1 MIKASNDQMRY
12 LSQAIQLEEAVNPSI
27 IRSTMMTI
35 SIVIIGFTVW
45 AGFTNINEVARS
57 PGEVVPNGYQQI
69 VQHFEG
75 GIVSEIDVKEGDIV
89 KKDAVLLRL
98 DGSGVAED
106 LERAKAKK
114 TALLMQEERLRAYL
128 EKREPDFS
136 KFGESSEHLVKDQ
149 QNFFNSMEQNNE
161 EERKVIREQIEQ
173 KKRMVASLGSEL
185 KTAREN
191 FEITNKLF
199 QKRAELHQKGYLSDT
214 KFLEAQQNLNSI
226 KGDITQIQSRLS
238 VTQAEISEYQNRLSS
253 LGFSQ
258 NDQVNER
265 LDAIIVERIQN
276 EETLKKLQDRYARL
290 AVRSPADG
298 IVKGLAVNTIGAV
311 VKPGETMMEIVPMH
325 NELVV
330 QVKIPPQHIGH
341 LKAGQSV
348 KVKLSSYDFARYG
361 LLNGT
366 LEQISATTFS
376 GQDGERYYQGRIKLE
391 KNYIGND
398 KRNVIVPGMTVM
410 AEIITG
416 RKTILQYLLKP
427 IHNSLN
433 TAFSER

>member
-1 MIKASNDQMRY
+1 MRY
-12 LSQAIQLEEAVNPSI
+12 LSQAVQLEEAVNPSI
-27 IRSTMMTI
+27 IRSTIMTI
-35 SIVIIGFTVW
+35 SIVILGFTAW

-89 KKDAVLLRL
+89 KKDQIVLRL
-98 DGSGVAED
+98 DGSGVTED
-106 LERAKAKK
+106 LERARAKK

-136 KFGESSEHLVKDQ
+136 KFGEGSEHLVKDQ
-149 QNFFNSMEQNNE
+149 QSFFNSMEQNNE

-173 KKRMVASLGSEL
+173 KKRMVSSLGSEL

-199 QKRAELHQKGYLSDT
+199 QKRAELHGKGYLSDT

-253 LGFSQ
+253 LGLNQ

-265 LDAIIVERIQN
+265 LDAIISERIQN
-276 EETLKKLQDRYARL
+276 EETLKKLQDRASRL
-290 AVRSPADG
+290 AIRAPAEG

-311 VKPGETMMEIVPMH
+311 VKPGETMMEIVPIH

-341 LKAGQSV
+341 LKTGQAV

-376 GQDGERYYQGRIKLE
+376 GQDGDRYYQGRIKLE

-398 KRNVIVPGMTVM
+398 KRNIVVPGMTVM